1 MHAEDTVTAQ
11 LALFAE
17 APAPKKKRTRRI
29 HPSVPAAPSSTV
41 PAELLAEAD
50 WILLNSSGGKD
61 SQAMASHIVS
71 LAARLGLLHRVVIVH
86 ADLGDVEWG
95 GTRQLAEEQ
104 ARRLGVRF
112 EVVKAE
118 GGDLL
123 ARTVARFFKLK
134 AKAETEAREQGLDP
148 TTVKVAPA
156 WPSSSARWCTSDL
169 KRGPIRKLMTR
180 LVDELGPLGR
190 PVRIL
195 NCMGQRA
202 AESAPRAKLAR
213 VEIDRP
219 ASNGKRHVT
228 RWRPIHGWSDAEVWK
243 EIARSGLPYHEAY
256 DWGMSRLSCSFCV
269 LGCEADVVLA
279 ARLRPKKAAQYATV
293 ERKVGADFKHG
304 LSMREI
310 IRRAAALD
318 AEHGKLRRPP
328 RGTAMARYVG
338 KKTTG
343 EYLSRLD
350 YQGRLDLAA

>member
-1 MHAEDTVTAQ
+1 MSAQ
-11 LALFAE
+11 LALFAD
-17 APAPKKKRTRRI
+17 APAPKRARVRRV
-29 HPSVPAAPSSTV
+29 HSSVPEAPTTTV
-41 PAELLAEAD
+41 PSALLRAAD

-61 SQAMASHIVS
+61 SQAMASHVCA
-71 LAARLGLLHRVVIVH
+71 LAAKLGLLHRVVIVH
-86 ADLGDVEWG
+86 ADLGDIEWAN
-95 GTRQLAEEQ
+95 TRKLAEDQ

-112 EVVKAE
+112 EAVKAE

-134 AKAETEAREQGLDP
+134 AKAEKEASEQGLDP
-148 TTVKVAPA
+148 ATVKVAPA

-180 LVDELGPLGR
+180 LVNELSDLGR

-195 NCMGQRA
+195 NCLGQRA
-202 AESAPRAKLAR
+202 AESAPRAKLAA

-228 RWRPIHGWSDAEVWK
+228 TWRPVHGWSDAEVWK

-279 ARLRPKKAAQYATV
+279 ARLRPNKAAEYVAV
-293 ERKVGADFKHG
+293 ETKVGTDFKHG
-304 LSMREI
+304 LSMRQI
-310 IRRAAALD
+310 VDRAKALD
-318 AEHGKLRRPP
+318 DSEGELQRPP
-328 RGTAMARYVG
+328 RGTALAKYVG
-338 KKTTG
+338 KKSARD
-343 EYLSRLD
+343 YLT
-350 YQGRLDLAA
+350 RLDLTA

>member
-1 MHAEDTVTAQ
+1 MSAQ
-11 LALFAE
+11 LTLFAE
-17 APAPKKKRTRRI
+17 TAPAPKKQRARRT
-29 HPSVPAAPSSTV
+29 HPSVPAAPATTV
-41 PAELLAEAD
+41 PTALLRAAD

-61 SQAMASHIVS
+61 SQSMASHVCR
-71 LAARLGLLHRVVIVH
+71 LAAKLGLLHRVVIVH
-86 ADLGDVEWG
+86 SDLGDVEWG
-95 GTRQLAEEQ
+95 GTRTLAEEQ

-134 AKAETEAREQGLDP
+134 AKAEKEACDEGRDP
-148 TTVKVAPA
+148 ATAKVAPA
-156 WPSSSARWCTSDL
+156 WPSSTARWCTSDL

-180 LVDELGPLGR
+180 LVAELGDLGR

-202 AESAPRAKLAR
+202 AESAPRAKLAA

-228 RWRPIHGWSDAEVWK
+228 TWRPIHSWTDAEVWK

-279 ARLRPKKAAQYATV
+279 ARLRPRKAAQYVAV
-293 ERKVGADFKHG
+293 EKKVGADFKNG
-304 LSMREI
+304 LSMRTI
-310 IRRAAALD
+310 IERAKALD
-318 AEHGKLRRPP
+318 AEYGELRQLP
-328 RGTAMARYVG
+328 RGTALSGYVG
-338 KKTTG
+338 KKATRT
-343 EYLSRLD
+343 YLDRLER
-350 YQGRLDLAA
+350 GRLDLAA

>member
-1 MHAEDTVTAQ
+1 MSAQ

-17 APAPKKKRTRRI
+17 TAPAPTKKRMRRI
-29 HPSVPAAPSSTV
+29 HPSVPEVPVTTV
-41 PAELLAEAD
+41 PTALLRAAD
-50 WILLNSSGGKD
+50 WIVLNSSGGKD
-61 SQAMASHIVS
+61 SQAMASHVCR
-71 LAARLGLLHRVVIVH
+71 LAAKLGLLHRVVIVH
-86 ADLGDVEWG
+86 ADLGDVEWS
-95 GTRQLAEEQ
+95 GTRKLAEEQ

-134 AKAETEAREQGLDP
+134 AKAEKEARDEGRDP
-148 TTVKVAPA
+148 ATAKVAPA
-156 WPSSSARWCTSDL
+156 WPSSAARWCTSDL

-180 LVDELGPLGR
+180 LVAELGDLGR

-202 AESAPRAKLAR
+202 AESALRAKLAA

-228 RWRPIHGWSDAEVWK
+228 TWRPIHGWTDAEVWK

-279 ARLRPKKAAQYATV
+279 ARLRPRKAAQYIAV
-293 ERKVGADFKHG
+293 EEKVGTDFKHG
-304 LSMREI
+304 LSMRTIVE
-310 IRRAAALD
+310 RANALN
-318 AEHGKLRRPP
+318 AEYGELYRPP
-328 RGTAMARYVG
+328 RGTALSGYVG
-338 KKTTG
+338 KKATRR
-343 EYLSRLD
+343 YLDRLAR
-350 YQGRLDLAA
+350 GLLDQAA

>member
-1 MHAEDTVTAQ
+1 MSAQ
-11 LALFAE
+11 ISLFANAE
-17 APAPKKKRTRRI
+17 PKTKKKRARRV
-29 HPSVPAAPSSTV
+29 HPSVPSAPATTV
-41 PAELLAEAD
+41 PTELLRFAD

-61 SQAMASHIVS
+61 SQAMASHICH
-71 LAARLGLLHRVVIVH
+71 LADRLGLLHRVVVVH

-95 GTRQLAEEQ
+95 GTRALAEDQ

-112 EVVKAE
+112 EVVHAE

-134 AKAETEAREQGLDP
+134 AKAEDEARAEGLDP
-148 TTVKVAPA
+148 AAAKVAPA

-180 LVDELGPLGR
+180 LVDELGGLGR

-202 AESAPRAKLAR
+202 AESAPRAKLQP

-228 RWRPIHGWSDAEVWK
+228 TWRPIHGWTDVEVWK
-243 EIARSGLPYHEAY
+243 EIACSGLPYHEAY

-279 ARLRPKKAAQYATV
+279 ARLRPTKAAEYVAV
-293 ERKVGADFKHG
+293 EKQVGADFKHG
-304 LSMREI
+304 LSMGQI
-310 IRRAAALD
+310 VARAQALE
-318 AEHGKLRRPP
+318 AEHGELQRPP
-328 RGTAMARYVG
+328 RGTALARHVG
-338 KKTTG
+338 KKATRA
-343 EYLSRLD
+343 YLAHVDSDALN
-350 YQGRLDLAA
+350 LAA

>member
-1 MHAEDTVTAQ
+1 MHAPAQ
-11 LALFAE
+11 LDLFDT
-17 APAPKKKRTRRI
+17 APLAPPKPKRARRT
-29 HPSVPAAPSSTV
+29 HPSVPDAPAASV
-41 PAELLAEAD
+41 PTALLRAAD

-61 SQAMASHIVS
+61 SQAMASLVCR
-71 LAARLGLLHRVVIVH
+71 LAVKLGLLHRVVIVH
-86 ADLGDVEWG
+86 ADLGDIEWE
-95 GTRQLAEEQ
+95 GTRKLAEEQ

-123 ARTVARFFKLK
+123 ARTVARFVKLK
-134 AKAETEAREQGLDP
+134 AKAETQARERGVDP
-148 TTVKVAPA
+148 TAMKVAPA

-169 KRGPIRKLMTR
+169 KRGPVRTLMTR
-180 LVDELGPLGR
+180 LVAELGDLGR

-202 AESAPRAKLAR
+202 AESAPRARLAA

-228 RWRPIHGWSDAEVWK
+228 TWRPIHGWTDVEVWK

-279 ARLRPKKAAQYATV
+279 ARLRPKKAAEYIAV
-293 ERKVGADFKHG
+293 ENQVGTDFKHG
-304 LSMREI
+304 LSMRNIVE
-310 IRRAAALD
+310 RAAALD
-318 AEHGKLRRPP
+318 AEHGELRRPP

-338 KKTTG
+338 KKTTR
-343 EYLSRLD
+343 EYLARADRDRL
-350 YQGRLDLAA
+350 GLAV

>member
-1 MHAEDTVTAQ
+1 MSAQ
-11 LALFAE
+11 LTLFAE
-17 APAPKKKRTRRI
+17 TAPAPKKRARRT
-29 HPSVPAAPSSTV
+29 HPSVPAV
-41 PAELLAEAD
+41 PATTIPTALLRAAD

-61 SQAMASHIVS
+61 SQSMASHVCR
-71 LAARLGLLHRVVIVH
+71 LAAKLGLLHRVVIVH

-95 GTRQLAEEQ
+95 GTRTLAEEQ

-134 AKAETEAREQGLDP
+134 AKAEEEARDEGRDP
-148 TTVKVAPA
+148 ATAKVAPA
-156 WPSSSARWCTSDL
+156 WPSSTARWCTSDL

-180 LVDELGPLGR
+180 LVAELGDLGR

-202 AESAPRAKLAR
+202 AESAPRAKLAA

-228 RWRPIHGWSDAEVWK
+228 TWRPIHGWTDAEVWK

-279 ARLRPKKAAQYATV
+279 ARLRPRKAAQYVAV
-293 ERKVGADFKHG
+293 EKKVGADFKNG
-304 LSMREI
+304 LSVRTI
-310 IRRAAALD
+310 IERAKALD
-318 AEHGKLRRPP
+318 AEYGELRRPP
-328 RGTAMARYVG
+328 RGTALSGYVG
-338 KKTTG
+338 KKATRT
-343 EYLSRLD
+343 YLDRLER
-350 YQGRLDLAA
+350 GRLDLAA

>member
-1 MHAEDTVTAQ
+1 MSAQ
-11 LALFAE
+11 LTLFAE
-17 APAPKKKRTRRI
+17 TAPAPKKQRARRT
-29 HPSVPAAPSSTV
+29 HPSVPAV
-41 PAELLAEAD
+41 PATTIPTALLRAAD

-61 SQAMASHIVS
+61 SQSMASHVCR
-71 LAARLGLLHRVVIVH
+71 LAAKLGLLHRVVIVH

-95 GTRQLAEEQ
+95 GTRTLAEEQ

-134 AKAETEAREQGLDP
+134 AKAEKEARDEGRGP
-148 TTVKVAPA
+148 ATVKVAPA
-156 WPSSSARWCTSDL
+156 WPSNTARWCTSDL

-180 LVDELGPLGR
+180 LVAELGDLGR

-202 AESAPRAKLAR
+202 AESTPRAKLAA

-228 RWRPIHGWSDAEVWK
+228 TWRPTHSWTDAEVWK

-279 ARLRPKKAAQYATV
+279 ARLRPRKAAQYVAV
-293 ERKVGADFKHG
+293 EKKVGADFKNG
-304 LSMREI
+304 LSMRTIVE
-310 IRRAAALD
+310 RAKALD
-318 AEHGKLRRPP
+318 AEYGELRRPP
-328 RGTAMARYVG
+328 RGTALSGYVG
-338 KKTTG
+338 KKATRK
-343 EYLSRLD
+343 YLDRLER
-350 YQGRLDLAA
+350 GRLDLAA

>member
-1 MHAEDTVTAQ
+1 MPSTAQ
-11 LALFAE
+11 LGLFDITPAT
-17 APAPKKKRTRRI
+17 APKRVRRI
-29 HPSVPAAPSSTV
+29 HPSVPEVPATTV
-41 PAELLAEAD
+41 PAALLRAAD

-61 SQAMASHIVS
+61 SQSMASHVCR
-71 LAARLGLLHRVVIVH
+71 LAVKLGLLHRVVIVH

-95 GTRQLAEEQ
+95 RTRQLAEDQ

-134 AKAETEAREQGLDP
+134 AKAEKEAREEGRDP
-148 TTVKVAPA
+148 STAKVAPA
-156 WPSSSARWCTSDL
+156 WPSASARWCTSDL

-180 LVDELGPLGR
+180 LVAELGDLGR

-195 NCMGQRA
+195 NCIGQRA
-202 AESAPRAKLAR
+202 AESAPRAKLAP
-213 VEIDRP
+213 VEIDRA

-228 RWRPIHGWSDAEVWK
+228 TWRPIHGWTDAEVWK

-279 ARLRPKKAAQYATV
+279 ARLRPEKAAEYAAV
-293 ERKVGADFKHG
+293 EKKVGTDFKHG
-304 LSMREI
+304 LSMQEI
-310 IRRAAALD
+310 VKRGAELD
-318 AEHGKLRRPP
+318 AEHGKLKRPP
-328 RGTAMARYVG
+328 RGTALAMYVG
-338 KKTTG
+338 KNATRT
-343 EYLSRLD
+343 YLARVER
-350 YQGRLDLAA
+350 GRLDLAV

>member
-1 MHAEDTVTAQ
+1 MSAQ
-11 LALFAE
+11 LTLFAGT
-17 APAPKKKRTRRI
+17 APATTKKRARRI
-29 HPSVPAAPSSTV
+29 HPSVPEAPATRV
-41 PAELLAEAD
+41 PTALLRLAD

-61 SQAMASHIVS
+61 SQAMASHVCA
-71 LAARLGLLHRVVIVH
+71 LAAKLGLLHRVVIVH
-86 ADLGDVEWG
+86 ADLADVEWG
-95 GTRQLAEEQ
+95 GTRKLAEDQ

-123 ARTVARFFKLK
+123 ARTVARFVKLK
-134 AKAETEAREQGLDP
+134 EKAEKEARDEGRDP
-148 TTVKVAPA
+148 ATAKIAPA

-180 LVDELGPLGR
+180 LVAELGDLGR

-202 AESAPRAKLAR
+202 AESAPRAKLTP
-213 VEIDRP
+213 VEVDRP

-228 RWRPIHGWSDAEVWK
+228 TWRPIHSWTDVEVWK

-279 ARLRPKKAAQYATV
+279 ARLRPKKAAEYVAV
-293 ERKVGADFKHG
+293 ETKVGADFKHG
-304 LSMREI
+304 LSMRQIVE
-310 IRRAAALD
+310 RANALD
-318 AEHGKLRRPP
+318 AEYGELRRPP
-328 RGTAMARYVG
+328 RGTALSGYIG
-338 KKTTG
+338 KKATRK
-343 EYLSRLD
+343 YLARVEH
-350 YQGRLDLAA
+350 GRLDLAA

>member
-1 MHAEDTVTAQ
+1 MSAQ

-17 APAPKKKRTRRI
+17 APAPKKTRLRRV
-29 HPSVPAAPSSTV
+29 HPSVPEV
-41 PAELLAEAD
+41 PATTIPSALLRAAD

-61 SQAMASHIVS
+61 SQAMASHVCA
-71 LAARLGLLHRVVIVH
+71 LAAKLGLLHRIVVVH
-86 ADLGDVEWG
+86 ADLGDIEWAN
-95 GTRQLAEEQ
+95 TRKLAEEQ

-148 TTVKVAPA
+148 AAAKVAPA

-180 LVDELGPLGR
+180 LVNERGDLGR

-195 NCMGQRA
+195 NCLGQRA
-202 AESAPRAKLAR
+202 AESAPRAKLAA

-228 RWRPIHGWSDAEVWK
+228 TWRPVHGWSDVEVWK

-279 ARLRPKKAAQYATV
+279 ARLRPKKADEFVAV
-293 ERKVGADFKHG
+293 EKKVGADFKHG
-304 LSMREI
+304 LSMAQI
-310 IRRAAALD
+310 IERARALD
-318 AEHGKLRRPP
+318 AEHGELQRPP
-328 RGTAMARYVG
+328 HGTALSRYVG
-338 KKTTG
+338 KKATR
-343 EYLSRLD
+343 EYLARVER
-350 YQGRLDLAA
+350 GRLDLAA

>member
-1 MHAEDTVTAQ
+1 MSAQ
-11 LALFAE
+11 LALFADV
-17 APAPKKKRTRRI
+17 APAPKQKRPRRI
-29 HPSVPAAPSSTV
+29 HPSVPEV
-41 PAELLAEAD
+41 PATTIPAALLRAAD

-61 SQAMASHIVS
+61 SQAMASHVCD
-71 LAARLGLLHRVVIVH
+71 LAAKLGLFHRVVIVH
-86 ADLGDVEWG
+86 ADLGDIEWEN
-95 GTRQLAEEQ
+95 TRKLAEDQ

-134 AKAETEAREQGLDP
+134 AKAEKEARDEGRDP
-148 TTVKVAPA
+148 ATAKVAPA

-180 LVDELGPLGR
+180 LVAELGDLGR
-190 PVRIL
+190 PARIL

-202 AESAPRAKLAR
+202 AESAPRAKLPA

-228 RWRPIHGWSDAEVWK
+228 TWRPIHGWTDAAVWK

-279 ARLRPKKAAQYATV
+279 ARVRPKKAAEYVAV
-293 ERKVGADFKHG
+293 EKKVGADFKHG
-304 LSMREI
+304 LSMAQIVE
-310 IRRAAALD
+310 RARALD
-318 AEHGKLRRPP
+318 AEHGELRRPA
-328 RGTAMARYVG
+328 RGTALSGYVG
-338 KKTTG
+338 KKATRN
-343 EYLSRLD
+343 YLARVER
-350 YQGRLDLAA
+350 GRLDLAA